1 MVGGHAHEI
10 TLATTWNRPRWN
22 VQCHGT
28 LKSQHEGLSN
38 DLVMYAR
45 VSPGKPD
52 IEVWEQANAGTK
64 KLAIVLKITGTRCKC
79 RRKAVE
85 ASGPNLRSCHVARVL
100 MYSILIENGITVC
113 IVLLHGI
120 TVLLHWPLTFDPLL
134 HLWMLMFSSRTR

>member
-1 MVGGHAHEI
+1 MNKEKTMVGGHAHEI

-28 LKSQHEGLSN
+28 LQSQHEGLSN

-52 IEVWEQANAGTK
+52 IEVWEQANAGAK
-64 KLAIVLKITGTRCKC
+64 KLAIVLKITGTCCKC

-85 ASGPNLRSCHVARVL
+85 TSGPNL
-100 MYSILIENGITVC
+100 SILIENGITFQD
-113 IVLLHGI
+113 
-120 TVLLHWPLTFDPLL
+120 PLTQVTEG
-134 HLWMLMFSSRTR
+134 LWREDDKYGQVSYLSHVKDDTYM